1 MGTLAAGVP
10 FRIKTFRY
18 SLAMKVP
25 EQPNQPARQLT
36 LGSSLPMRKS
46 LVSALLTQTDLP
58 LSKVALEGGLSGVRE
73 LRAHCRHAHG
83 LTPTELRRMQGSSP
97 DEPGGIT
104 LSLPVKGAYHLDWA
118 FDYLRR
124 RALPGIEEV
133 AGNHY
138 KRRVSTANQPPV
150 WVEVWAASDRLQA
163 RLPLGGAPVYK
174 LLERVARLFDLH
186 TDSRVIDRALAACSP
201 ILAQCVRQAPGLR
214 VLGAWDGF
222 ETTVRAV
229 LGQQVSVARGTELA
243 NRMIQAYGEGDFPNP
258 SQLQNQEI
266 AELGMPGNRGRAI
279 ATIAEWVAQE
289 NLDLL
294 EGDVAEA
301 FVSRIG
307 EIKGI
312 GPWTQNYIRLRVV
325 KDSDAFPHNDWV
337 VLKHLQSTPGEALKV
352 AEPWRPWRAYGLM
365 HLWRLAAIARDKEA
379 RQRPAR

>member
-1 MGTLAAGVP
+1 
-10 FRIKTFRY
+10 
-18 SLAMKVP
+18 MKAP
-25 EQPNQPARQLT
+25 EQPNQSARQLT

-83 LTPTELRRMQGSSP
+83 LTPTELRRMQGGTRV
-97 DEPGGIT
+97 EPGGIN
-104 LSLPVKGAYHLDWA
+104 LPLPVKGPYHLDWA

-124 RALPGIEEV
+124 RALLGIEEV

-138 KRRVSTANQPPV
+138 KRRVSMANQLPV
-150 WVEVWAASDRLQA
+150 WVEVWAASGSLQA

-174 LLERVARLFDLH
+174 LLNRVARLFDLH
-186 TDSRVIDRALAACSP
+186 TDSRVVDHALAACSP
-201 ILAQCVRQAPGLR
+201 MLAQGVSQAPGLR

-222 ETTVRAV
+222 ETTVRAI

-243 NRMIQAYGEGDFPNP
+243 NRMIQAYGQGDFPRP
-258 SQLQNQEI
+258 SQLQDRDI

-289 NLDLL
+289 NLDLP

-337 VLKHLQSTPGEALKV
+337 VLKHLQSTPAQALKV

-379 RQRPAR
+379 RQRPEQQ

>member
-1 MGTLAAGVP
+1 
-10 FRIKTFRY
+10 
-18 SLAMKVP
+18 MKAP
-25 EQPNQPARQLT
+25 EQPNQSARQLT

-83 LTPTELRRMQGSSP
+83 LTPTELRRMQGGTRV
-97 DEPGGIT
+97 EPGGIN
-104 LSLPVKGAYHLDWA
+104 LPLPVKGPYHLDWA

-124 RALPGIEEV
+124 RALLGIEEV

-138 KRRVSTANQPPV
+138 KRRVSMANQLPV
-150 WVEVWAASDRLQA
+150 WVEVWAASGSLQA
-163 RLPLGGAPVYK
+163 RLPLGGAPVYE
-174 LLERVARLFDLH
+174 LLNRVARLFDLH
-186 TDSRVIDRALAACSP
+186 TDSRVVDHALAACSP
-201 ILAQCVRQAPGLR
+201 MLAQSVSQAPGLR

-222 ETTVRAV
+222 ETTVRAI

-243 NRMIQAYGEGDFPNP
+243 NRMIQAYGQGDFPRP
-258 SQLQNQEI
+258 SQLQDRDI

-289 NLDLL
+289 NLDLP

-337 VLKHLQSTPGEALKV
+337 VLKHLQSTPAQALKV

-379 RQRPAR
+379 RQRPEQQ

>member
-1 MGTLAAGVP
+1 
-10 FRIKTFRY
+10 
-18 SLAMKVP
+18 MKAP
-25 EQPNQPARQLT
+25 EQPIQPARQLT

-58 LSKVALEGGLSGVRE
+58 LNKVALEGGLSGVRE
-73 LRAHCRHAHG
+73 LRTHCRHAHG
-83 LTPTELRRMQGSSP
+83 LTPTELRRMQGGTRVES
-97 DEPGGIT
+97 GGIT
-104 LSLPVKGAYHLDWA
+104 LSLPVKGPYHLDWA

-124 RALPGIEEV
+124 RALLGIEEV
-133 AGNHY
+133 TGNHY
-138 KRRVSTANQPPV
+138 KRRVSMANQLPV
-150 WVEVWAASDRLQA
+150 WVEVWAASGSLQA
-163 RLPLGGAPVYK
+163 RLPLGGAPVYE
-174 LLERVARLFDLH
+174 LLSRVARLFDLH
-186 TDSRVIDRALAACSP
+186 TDSRVVDHALAACSP
-201 ILAQCVRQAPGLR
+201 MLAQGVSQAPGLR

-222 ETTVRAV
+222 ETTVRAI
-229 LGQQVSVARGTELA
+229 LGQQVSVARGTQLA
-243 NRMIQAYGEGDFPNP
+243 NGMIKAYGQGDFPSP
-258 SQLQNQEI
+258 SQLQNRDI

-279 ATIAEWVAQE
+279 ATIAEWVVQE
-289 NLDLL
+289 NLDLP

-337 VLKHLQSTPGEALKV
+337 VLKHLQSTPAQALKV

-379 RQRPAR
+379 RQRPEQ

>member
-1 MGTLAAGVP
+1 
-10 FRIKTFRY
+10 
-18 SLAMKVP
+18 MKAP
-25 EQPNQPARQLT
+25 EQPNQSARQLT

-83 LTPTELRRMQGSSP
+83 LTPTELRRMQGGTRV
-97 DEPGGIT
+97 EPGGIN
-104 LSLPVKGAYHLDWA
+104 LPLPVKGPYHLDWA

-124 RALPGIEEV
+124 RALLGIEEV

-138 KRRVSTANQPPV
+138 KRRVSMANQLPV
-150 WVEVWAASDRLQA
+150 WVEVWAASGSLQA

-174 LLERVARLFDLH
+174 LLNRVARLFDLH
-186 TDSRVIDRALAACSP
+186 TDSRVVDHALAACSP
-201 ILAQCVRQAPGLR
+201 MLAQSVSQAPGLR

-222 ETTVRAV
+222 ETTVRAI

-243 NRMIQAYGEGDFPNP
+243 NRMIQAYGQGDFPRP
-258 SQLQNQEI
+258 SQLQDRDI

-289 NLDLL
+289 NLDLP

-337 VLKHLQSTPGEALKV
+337 VLKHLQSTPAQALKV

-379 RQRPAR
+379 RQRPEQQ